1 MRPTRFSGPVLYS
14 GNPRVS
20 AASLE
25 NLPIGFNPDYAVYFD
40 EFQGIP
46 GNVPPN
52 YNFDAYASGTF
63 AYAEGNSLAEGA
75 DKLYG
80 WAEISSDATDPS
92 QNNSGGT
99 LMTQES
105 LQFRGRELFIEGR
118 VAIPSP
124 ATCEFFFG
132 FSHDADYSSD
142 FTSDRLTGFELV
154 GGTNSLRLRARAGG
168 GPNAESI
175 VENVFTYPNG
185 SAVNA
190 AYTTGSVNLGPVLGI
205 RVYGSTLSA
214 YYADFYV
221 NRRHVGTIRN
231 TSTTTSLGTSIRGI
245 ATYFKKTSEISG
257 LTIGTALDAGVA
269 SSTNVIINGSSY
281 VDAVGQR
288 STQIYPDQVLTIG
301 AEDVRVSRVKPGAD
315 GTLLVD
321 LDRAENSTTAV
332 AHSEGASISATS
344 QACHIDY
351 FTSYFSRYPGTAAFD
366 DYLVAPQ
373 R

>member
-52 YNFDAYASGTF
+52 YNFDALASGTF
-63 AYAEGNSLAEGA
+63 TYAEGNSLQDGA

-80 WAEISSDATDPS
+80 WCQLSSDETDPS

-99 LMTQES
+99 VMTQES

-132 FSHDADYSSD
+132 FSIDGDYTSG
-142 FTSDRLTGFELV
+142 FNSDRLTGFELV
-154 GGTNSLRLRARAGG
+154 GGTNSLRLRSRAGG
-168 GPNAESI
+168 GANAESI
-175 VENVFTYPNG
+175 VEDIFTYPNG
-185 SAVNA
+185 STTTA
-190 AYTTGSVNLGPVLGI
+190 AYVLDSVNLAPVLGI
-205 RVYGSTLSA
+205 RVHGFNAST
-214 YYADFYV
+214 YADFYV

-231 TSTTTSLGTSIRGI
+231 TSTTTSLGTSIKGI

-269 SSTNVIINGSSY
+269 SSTNVIINGSSW
-281 VDAVGQR
+281 VDEVGQR
-288 STQIYPDQVLTIG
+288 TTQIYTDQVLTIG
-301 AEDVRVSRVKPGAD
+301 AEDVRVSRILRSDD
-315 GTLLVD
+315 GDLLVD
-321 LDRAENSTTAV
+321 LVRAENSTTAV
-332 AHSEGASISATS
+332 AHAEDASISAAS

-351 FTSYFSRYPGTAAFD
+351 LTSYFSRYPGTAAFD